1 MSIDYSDSDIFET
14 IKDWAINTYGRFY
27 VVQRLSFIT
36 IMGGRSI
43 MPHDCTIIFTD
54 RGVVVRHHLTK
65 YESCVILFSQ
75 PDFFDIL
82 AMELSDDRIHHC
94 VDRR

>member
-1 MSIDYSDSDIFET
+1 MSAGYLDLDIFEI
-14 IKDWAINTYGRFY
+14 IKNWAINTYGRFY
-27 VVQRLSFIT
+27 VVERLSFIT

-43 MPHDCTIIFTD
+43 IPHDCTIIFKD
-54 RGVVVRHHLTK
+54 RGIVVRHHLTQ

-82 AMELSDDRIHHC
+82 AMELSDDRINNC